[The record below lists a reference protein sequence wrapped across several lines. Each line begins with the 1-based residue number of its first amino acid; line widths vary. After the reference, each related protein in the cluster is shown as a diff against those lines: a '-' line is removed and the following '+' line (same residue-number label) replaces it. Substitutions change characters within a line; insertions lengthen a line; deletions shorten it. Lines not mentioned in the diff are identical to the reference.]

1 VAAGAAGAA
10 AGAVV
15 GAIAG
20 PPGAIIGAILGAG
33 AAAGTEII
41 GARDQTDRREHNAE
55 LDREIGVVGGHVG
68 EASPSAPTSR
78 RGAFSAASLGV
89 SSAGSTPAEGPL
101 SKGDA

>member
-1 VAAGAAGAA
+1 M
-10 AGAVV
+10 V
-15 GAIAG
+15 GAG
-20 PPGAIIGAILGAG
+20 GL
-33 AAAGTEII
+33 TEK
-41 GARDQTDRREHNAE
+41 RKHNAD
-55 LDREIGVVGGHVG
+55 LDREIGVVGGNVG